1 VGFVTTGNRLWKR
14 LTPAERLEASTYFWQ
29 EPGAELEVTA
39 IVTLARARN
48 MRAQTTRGLTVEQKV
63 KALAQVLDPG
73 ETLAGGLVVALHLG
87 ARRALLA
94 AFLDLLKIPNEE
106 GLLKEEA
113 ASLPPPTA
121 DEARA
126 AVVELAGRFPVHE
139 VEVYLNALWL
149 QDPERWGVL
158 EASSEWLSAAVPPTR

>member
-1 VGFVTTGNRLWKR
+1 MGFVTTGSRLWKR
-14 LTPAERLEASTYFWQ
+14 LTPAERLEASTYFWE
-29 EPGAELEVTA
+29 EPGAELEATA

-48 MRAQTTRGLTVEQKV
+48 MRAQTARALSSEQRI

-87 ARRALLA
+87 ARRPLLA
-94 AFLDLLKIPNEE
+94 GFLDLLKIPNEE

-113 ASLPPPTA
+113 AAMPPPTA

-126 AVVELAGRFPVHE
+126 AVLELAGRFPAHE
-139 VEVYLNALWL
+139 IEVYLNALWL

-158 EASSEWLSAAVPPTR
+158 EASPEWLSGAVPPTR